1 MFIEPSVVS
10 IIIAKIRGGTFRNI
24 ENFKLRGIYLLFLSA
39 AIQFFL
45 SFAKARELSFSKL
58 ILEDLF
64 IYLIFLSYLLI
75 IIAILLNLNK
85 AYMKVFLIGVVLNM
99 AVILANGGKM
109 PVSLNG
115 ISGINQEMELPDR
128 QFDIK
133 HTPVTED
140 TRLVYLSDI
149 LLIPKPYPL
158 PKILSVGDLFIM
170 TGIFVFFQKEMLS
183 EKKK

>member
-10 IIIAKIRGGTFRNI
+10 IIIAKIRGGIFRNI